1 MLTPSNLYQLHPVKY
16 AFLDGWL
23 KLEQYGQI
31 LPLFP
36 NYFWFYKVYSVTSQ
50 SHVWVK
56 VFLSWFFIPPSNILW
71 NIPSS
76 SSPPG

>member
-16 AFLDGWL
+16 PFLDAWL

-36 NYFWFYKVYSVTSQ
+36 NYFWF
-50 SHVWVK
+50 
-56 VFLSWFFIPPSNILW
+56 
-71 NIPSS
+71 
-76 SSPPG
+76 

>member
-36 NYFWFYKVYSVTSQ
+36 NYFWFYKVYV
-50 SHVWVK
+50 V
-56 VFLSWFFIPPSNILW
+56 
-71 NIPSS
+71 
-76 SSPPG
+76 